1 LTHNERLFTILGTPR
16 HVDATGDNAYVVVPV
31 SMTFKIGDKQVM
43 QTGATFTVV
52 LRKLVE
58 GWRIAAWSWAKG
70 NAKG

>member
-1 LTHNERLFTILGTPR
+1 MWS
-16 HVDATGDNAYVVVPV
+16 YPV